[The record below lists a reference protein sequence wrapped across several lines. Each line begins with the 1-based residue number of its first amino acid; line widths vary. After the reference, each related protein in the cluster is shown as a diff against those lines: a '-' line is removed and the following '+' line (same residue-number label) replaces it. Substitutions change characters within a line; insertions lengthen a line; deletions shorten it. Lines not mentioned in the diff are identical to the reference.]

1 MFSNNK
7 KSKIITITFT
17 VIFFILIFNAT
28 FWQSYIIDQ
37 INERLSDNRFKIISA
52 KISGNL
58 FSIIKIKKI
67 KVTHPTFGVLSINK
81 SLINLDFISSIFG
94 RLTFD
99 YISIEN
105 LITQS
110 LKSALNEAE
119 PIKSIKLKK
128 DEPFIDDTNG
138 LLNEFI
144 ESLLYGR
151 DLDTGVKD
159 YLKTFFLV
167 TACINA
173 SENNSSVNLA
183 DLYEKYSL
191 SELSM

>member
-1 MFSNNK
+1 MSPQNF
-7 KSKIITITFT
+7 KS
-17 VIFFILIFNAT
+17 
-28 FWQSYIIDQ
+28 
-37 INERLSDNRFKIISA
+37 
-52 KISGNL
+52 G
-58 FSIIKIKKI
+58 
-67 KVTHPTFGVLSINK
+67 
-81 SLINLDFISSIFG
+81 
-94 RLTFD
+94 
-99 YISIEN
+99 
-105 LITQS
+105 
-110 LKSALNEAE
+110 NEAE

-173 SENNSSVNLA
+173 SDNNISVNLA